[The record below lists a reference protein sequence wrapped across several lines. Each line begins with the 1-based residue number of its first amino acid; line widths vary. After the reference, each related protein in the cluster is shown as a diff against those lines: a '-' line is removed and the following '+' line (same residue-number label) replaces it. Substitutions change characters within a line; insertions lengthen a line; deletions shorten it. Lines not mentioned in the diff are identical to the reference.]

1 MTELFGYSVLAFWA
15 GVMLNFV
22 PCVLPVIPLKIRAVL
37 YEIKGDFRSRM
48 LAALAL
54 LFGSLLFFMI
64 LGVATAYLGKTWSAL
79 FQSKLFLSAL
89 SAFLLF
95 AAITTLA
102 DWSLRLPQFVYNVPI
117 HRYTGAFL
125 TGALAGILST
135 PCSGPFLGS
144 VLAYTLTQRPVI
156 SLMIF
161 SSIAVGLAAPYV
173 LILVWPGLMNR
184 LPSAGPW
191 TVHVKQILGLI
202 LLAGAIFFG
211 RVLMP
216 ETVHLFLWWI
226 FYAAVIIWAIS
237 MLRRSIEW
245 RKKLFP
251 ITMITVVLSLFAYT
265 LPGDGLNW
273 KEYSSESLQR
283 TLSERRPVL
292 LKFTA
297 EWCLNCEVLEKTTYS
312 NKKVIQIAKKMK
324 LDPYHIDM
332 TDFNEHHKTLLREY
346 GGTALPFALLMD
358 GDGNVIRRFS
368 GMFTAK
374 TLTDTIGRLTKN

>member
-1 MTELFGYSVLAFWA
+1 MKELFGYSVLAFWA

-37 YEIKGDFRSRM
+37 NEIKEDLRSRI
-48 LAALAL
+48 LAALSL
-54 LFGSLLFFMI
+54 LFGSLFFFLI
-64 LGVATAYLGKTWSAL
+64 LGVATAYLGKTWGEL

-89 SAFLLF
+89 SAFLFF

-102 DWSLRLPQFVYNVPI
+102 DWSLRLPQFIYNVPI

-144 VLAYTLTQRPVI
+144 VLAYTLTQRPAI
-156 SLMIF
+156 TLMIF
-161 SSIAVGLAAPYV
+161 CSIAVGLASPYV
-173 LILVWPGLMNR
+173 LILVWPGLMSR
-184 LPSAGPW
+184 LPSAGLW
-191 TVHVKQILGLI
+191 TVQVKQILGFI

-211 RVLMP
+211 RVLLP
-216 ETVHLFLWWI
+216 ETVHPFLWWM
-226 FYAAVIIWAIS
+226 FYTAVIIWAIG
-237 MLRRSIEW
+237 MLMRSQERRE
-245 RKKLFP
+245 KLFP
-251 ITMITVVLSLFAYT
+251 LTMITVVFSLFVYT
-265 LPGDGLNW
+265 LPGDGLKW
-273 KEYSSESLQR
+273 REYSSESLHQ

-292 LKFTA
+292 LEFTA

-312 NKKVIQIAKKMK
+312 NKRVIQSANKKK
-324 LDPYHIDM
+324 LVPYRIDM
-332 TDFNEHHKTLLREY
+332 TDFNEHHKTLLKKY

-358 GDGNVIRRFS
+358 GNGNVIRRFS

-374 TLTDTIGRLTKN
+374 TLAEAIERLTIN

>member
-1 MTELFGYSVLAFWA
+1 MKELFGYSVLAFWA

-37 YEIKGDFRSRM
+37 NEIKGDIRSRI

-54 LFGSLLFFMI
+54 LSGSLLFFLI
-64 LGVATAYLGKTWSAL
+64 LGVATAYLGKTWGAL

-89 SAFLLF
+89 SAFLFF

-144 VLAYTLTQRPVI
+144 VLAYTLTQRPAI
-156 SLMIF
+156 ILMIF

-173 LILVWPGLMNR
+173 LILVWPGLMSR

-191 TVHVKQILGLI
+191 TVQVKQILGLI
-202 LLAGAIFFG
+202 LLSGAIFFG
-211 RVLMP
+211 RVLVP
-216 ETVHLFLWWI
+216 ETVHPLLWYM
-226 FYAAVIIWAIS
+226 FYIAVIIWAIG
-237 MLRRSIEW
+237 MLRRSQER

-251 ITMITVVLSLFAYT
+251 LTMVTVVFFLFVYT
-265 LPGDGLNW
+265 LPGGGLKW
-273 KEYSSESLQR
+273 REYSSESLQS

-292 LKFTA
+292 LEFTA
-297 EWCLNCEVLEKTTYS
+297 EWCLNCEILEKTT
-312 NKKVIQIAKKMK
+312 
-324 LDPYHIDM
+324 
-332 TDFNEHHKTLLREY
+332 
-346 GGTALPFALLMD
+346 
-358 GDGNVIRRFS
+358 
-368 GMFTAK
+368 
-374 TLTDTIGRLTKN
+374 